1 MRLAHPTVFEIWR
14 ETDRGAEKSSCNFCS
29 PSLATLLLPS
39 PFLPFTKDRAK
50 LAATTERSSHIMT
63 TSFGFSLFLLSLLL
77 LAGAAR
83 GQDLFDGVANV
94 FNTQV
99 SDDK

>member
-1 MRLAHPTVFEIWR
+1 
-14 ETDRGAEKSSCNFCS
+14 
-29 PSLATLLLPS
+29 
-39 PFLPFTKDRAK
+39 
-50 LAATTERSSHIMT
+50 MT